1 MNLNFMIRTRLNR
14 RSLTKTLLIM
24 KFTAIILLTASLT
37 ASAEGV
43 SQITIAEKKISL
55 QKVFAQIEKQSGYY
69 FLYDYD
75 LLQQQGKITVD
86 IRNVTLQQALDIC
99 LKGKAL
105 SYTIVDNTVVIQ
117 PKTEL
122 VIDTRYEVMYKD
134 IPVPQPPPIEIKGIV
149 KDEQGQ
155 ALAGASV
162 TIKGKKTGTATNSMG
177 EFTITVPD
185 NKVILVISFVGMES
199 QEILVGTSMQ
209 LNITL
214 KADAVRGQEV
224 VVVAYGK
231 QSRLKLTS
239 AVATIKTDQ
248 FKDAPYTNIQAALQ
262 GRVPGVIVNSFGGE
276 PGSVPSLT
284 IRGGEPLIGKSA
296 PLYVIDG
303 IIRDAGAFT
312 ALNLNDIAEISFLKD
327 AAATAVYGAQGGAG
341 IVLVTT
347 KQGASGKPVF
357 TYSNTMAWNT
367 PNLFPKLINSYD
379 KALVANAIG
388 EAKGQGQYSAY
399 SSGQLDTIKNGWNPD
414 RYPNTDW
421 YGLAFRKYSLQQNQ
435 NLSMTGGT
443 KQSKYYIGLGYFNQG
458 SNYIKSDA
466 EKLHRF
472 SYNTRLT
479 SSFDNIGLNVTAAL
493 NGYYSEFIAP
503 PAGSGSIFSHIVAK
517 SPLEQAFNKNG
528 SLGPLVDH
536 PLAEINSPGYYK
548 NETLFNAGTL
558 TFDWQVP
565 FVKGLSMKALGDYN
579 FTFNPSKSFDLLATQ
594 YNADG
599 SVYPTSKPSLS
610 QAQSTA
616 RAYTLQYHLN
626 YAKTLGNHNFEA
638 TFVYEQR
645 AGKNNSFSAYR
656 PNFQSALVD
665 QLFAGDAS
673 QQTNNGTA
681 SEWGNLGY
689 VGRIKYDYASKYLI
703 ELNGRIDGSDGFKG
717 AKRFQKFPSASLGWV
732 VSKEKFYEQWNLNRA
747 LSFLKLRAS
756 YGKVGAINGRFA
768 YLPVYNLNSQVYVI
782 NGQLQNGYSEG
793 PLTMENQN
801 ISWFGTTSYN
811 AGVDFAALNNQLKG
825 SFDYFY
831 TRSYNIPVNPAFR
844 YTEPLGQALPLV
856 LSDNATRKAGFDFNL
871 TYTWKV
877 NKDLSLYAGANFT
890 YFNYVWEKTNEDSV
904 TLANPQIRD
913 QGVLRDYYGAMYSSN
928 GLYQNYLDI
937 LNNPTRQTSTNL
949 MLGDVWYQDVNGDGK
964 IDAQDQ
970 WRKGKPSDPRFVYG
984 LTLGG
989 SFKGLTLDMLIQ
1001 GTGNRNTYMGYYLQ
1015 GAEGANRVNFAF
1027 QKDFWTANNTGASFP
1042 RAGDNSLNGNNN
1054 YTSSDFW
1061 LISTKYVR
1069 LKSLTL
1075 SYNLK
1080 SIIKNKASFL
1090 SQLSVN
1096 VGGTNLITLSPCKKY
1111 FDPELANNNNFFYP
1125 VNKTFSA
1132 GVRLTF

>member
-1 MNLNFMIRTRLNR
+1 MKKKACFISPPLQKGWL
-14 RSLTKTLLIM
+14 KTLLLM
-24 KFTAIILLTASLT
+24 KLSALLILVTALEVSAKTFSQDKLDVDFKKTKLAVALKEVESKTDYRFAFSNLVLSDKMKVTLKAKGIAVEDLLNRLLENTGLSYNLMENKLVVITNAGKELEAIITVKGRVTDSKGDPLSGVNI
-37 ASAEGV
+37 SA
-43 SQITIAEKKISL
+43 
-55 QKVFAQIEKQSGYY
+55 
-69 FLYDYD
+69 
-75 LLQQQGKITVD
+75 GK
-86 IRNVTLQQALDIC
+86 
-99 LKGKAL
+99 G
-105 SYTIVDNTVVIQ
+105 
-117 PKTEL
+117 
-122 VIDTRYEVMYKD
+122 
-134 IPVPQPPPIEIKGIV
+134 
-149 KDEQGQ
+149 
-155 ALAGASV
+155 
-162 TIKGKKTGTATNSMG
+162 TGTTTNKAGEYSIEVDENATLTFSYVG
-177 EFTITVPD
+177 YTEQSI
-185 NKVILVISFVGMES
+185 KVNRR
-199 QEILVGTSMQ
+199 TSI
-209 LNITL
+209 NITL
-214 KADAVRGQEV
+214 VETSVELSDV
-224 VVVAYGK
+224 VVVGYGK
-231 QSRLKLTS
+231 QARSKLTS
-239 AVATIKTDQ
+239 SVATVKTDQ
-248 FKDAPYTNIQAALQ
+248 FKDAPYTNLQSALQ
-262 GRVPGVIVNSFGGE
+262 GRVAGVIVNVAGGE

-284 IRGGEPLIGKSA
+284 IRGGEPLIGRSA

-303 IIRDAGAFT
+303 IIRDAGVFT
-312 ALNLNDIAEISFLKD
+312 ALNVNDIAEISFLKD

-347 KQGASGKPVF
+347 KQGVSGKPVF
-357 TYSNTMAWNT
+357 TYANTMAWNT
-367 PNLFPKLINSYD
+367 PNLFPKLIDSYN

-388 EAKGQGQYSAY
+388 ESKGNGQYSAY
-399 SSGQLDTIKNGWNPD
+399 SPAQLDTIKNGWNPD

-421 YGLAFRKYSLQQNQ
+421 YKLAFRKYAMQQNH

-466 EKLHRF
+466 ERLQRF
-472 SYNTRLT
+472 SYNTKLT
-479 SSFDNIGLNVTAAL
+479 SSFENIGLEVTAAV
-493 NGYYSEFIAP
+493 NGYYSQFVAP

-528 SLGPLVDH
+528 SLAPLVDH

-548 NETLFNAGTL
+548 SETLFNNGTL

-610 QAQSTA
+610 QAQSTS
-616 RAYTLQYHLN
+616 RSYTMQYHVN
-626 YAKTLGNHNFEA
+626 YAKSFRDHNFEA

-645 AGKNNSFSAYR
+645 AGKSNSFSAYR
-656 PNFQSALVD
+656 PNFQSASVD

-673 QQTNNGTA
+673 QQTNNGNA
-681 SEWGNLGY
+681 AEWGNLGY
-689 VGRIKYDYASKYLI
+689 IGRFKYDYASKYLV
-703 ELNGRIDGSDGFKG
+703 ELSGRIDGSDGFKG
-717 AKRFQKFPSASLGWV
+717 TKKFAKFPSASLGWV
-732 VSKEKFYEQWNLNRA
+732 LSKEKFYERWNLNRA
-747 LSFLKLRAS
+747 LSFLKLRAT
-756 YGKVGAINGRFA
+756 YGKTGSVTGRFA

-793 PLTMENQN
+793 PLTMEGQD
-801 ISWFGTTSYN
+801 ISWFSTTSYD

-825 SFDYFY
+825 SVDYFY
-831 TRSYNIPVNPAFR
+831 TRTTNIVGNPAFR

-856 LSDNATRKAGFDFNL
+856 LTDAATRKEGVDFNL
-871 TYTWKV
+871 TYTWKL
-877 NKDLSLYAGANFT
+877 NKNLSLYAGANFT

-913 QGVLRDYYGAMYSSN
+913 QGVVRNYYAAMYNSN
-928 GLYQNYLDI
+928 GLYQNYFDI

-949 MLGDVWYQDVNGDGK
+949 VLGDVWYQDINGDGK
-964 IDAQDQ
+964 IDGQDQ
-970 WRKGKPSDPRFVYG
+970 WRTGKPSDPRFVYG
-984 LTLGG
+984 ITLGG
-989 SFKGLTLDMLIQ
+989 SYKGFTFDVLIQ
-1001 GTGNRNTYMGYYLQ
+1001 GTGNRNTYLGGYLQ

-1042 RAGDNSLNGNNN
+1042 RAGDNSLNSNNN
-1054 YTSSDFW
+1054 YASSDFW
-1061 LISTKYVR
+1061 LINTRYVR

-1075 SYNLK
+1075 NYDFK

-1090 SQLSVN
+1090 NQLSVN

-1132 GVRLTF
+1132 GVRLSF